1 MAAYLSTPNSDQAY
15 NNNTMIKTQGLTRR
29 FGDFTAVREVS
40 FELQEGETLALIGP
54 SGCGKTTTLKMLN
67 RLITP
72 TAGKVWVNGQ
82 DISQQPVVQLRRQM
96 GYVIQDM
103 GLFPHY
109 TVAENIAVV
118 PRLLGWET
126 GKIKTRTGALLEQL
140 GLDTGAFAQKY
151 PHELSGG
158 QQQRVGIA
166 RALAANPPIVLMD
179 EPFGALDPLTRQQI
193 RRDFMEL
200 EELRSKTTIMVTHDI
215 EEAFEMG
222 SLVCLLN
229 RGEVQQLAPPEALLQ
244 SPANDFVAD
253 FVAEKAA
260 QLELRSAKLR
270 DIFSELPEVPPLQG
284 TALPLSP
291 TLPLLRAIYRLAKAR
306 GEHPLGATTYQ
317 GQQRYFTLPI
327 LIEAFKNNL
336 QSWAN

>member
-1 MAAYLSTPNSDQAY
+1 
-15 NNNTMIKTQGLTRR
+15 MIKTQGLTRR
-29 FGDFTAVREVS
+29 FGDFTAVRDVS
-40 FELQEGETLALIGP
+40 FELQKGETLALIGP

-72 TAGKVWVNGQ
+72 SAGQVWVNGQ
-82 DISQQPVVQLRRQM
+82 EISQQPVVQLRRKM

-118 PRLLGWET
+118 PRLLGWEKP
-126 GKIKTRTGALLEQL
+126 KIQARTGALLEQL
-140 GLDTGAFAQKY
+140 GLGTGAFAQKY

-222 SLVCLLN
+222 SLICLLN
-229 RGEVQQLAPPEALLQ
+229 QGAVQQLGPPEALLQ
-244 SPANDFVAD
+244 APANDFVAD
-253 FVAEKAA
+253 FVSEKAA
-260 QLELRSAKLR
+260 ELELRSAKLQ
-270 DIFSELPEVPPLQG
+270 DIFNQLPQQSPAEG
-284 TALPLSP
+284 GALPLAP
-291 TLPLLRAIYRLAKAR
+291 TLPLLRAIYQLAKAK
-306 GEHPLGATTYQ
+306 GQHPLGSTTQ
-317 GQQRYFTLPI
+317 DGQKRYFTLSI

>member
-1 MAAYLSTPNSDQAY
+1 
-15 NNNTMIKTQGLTRR
+15 MIKTQGLTRR
-29 FGDFTAVREVS
+29 FGDLTAVKEVS

-72 TAGKVWVNGQ
+72 TAGQVWVNGQ

-118 PRLLGWET
+118 PGLLGWEKP
-126 GKIKTRTGALLEQL
+126 KIKARTGALLEQL
-140 GLDTGAFAQKY
+140 GLATGAFAQKY

-166 RALAANPPIVLMD
+166 RALAANPPIILMD

-193 RRDFMEL
+193 RKDFMEL

-222 SLVCLLN
+222 SLICLLN
-229 RGEVQQLAPPEALLQ
+229 QGEVQQLAPPDTLLKA
-244 SPANDFVAD
+244 PANAFVAD
-253 FVAEKAA
+253 FVAEQAA

-270 DIFSELPEVPPLQG
+270 DVFGQLPEQPPTEG
-284 TALPLSP
+284 KALSLSP
-291 TLPLLRAIYRLAKAR
+291 TLPLLRAIYELAKAQ
-306 GEHPLGATTYQ
+306 GTPALGTVELH
-317 GQQRYFTLPI
+317 GQRRYCTLPQ
-327 LIEAFKNNL
+327 LVEAFQNNL

>member
-1 MAAYLSTPNSDQAY
+1 
-15 NNNTMIKTQGLTRR
+15 MIKTKGLTRR
-29 FGDFTAVREVS
+29 FGDFTAVKGVS

-72 TAGKVWVNGQ
+72 TAGQVWVNGQ

-118 PRLLGWET
+118 PKLLDWEKP
-126 GKIKTRTGALLEQL
+126 KIQERTGALLEQL
-140 GLDTGAFAQKY
+140 GLDTGPFAQKY

-166 RALAANPPIVLMD
+166 RALAANPPIILMD

-222 SLVCLLN
+222 SLICLLN
-229 RGEVQQLAPPEALLQ
+229 RGEVQQLGPPGTLLQ
-244 SPANDFVAD
+244 APANDFVAD
-253 FVAEKAA
+253 FVSEKAA

-270 DIFSELPEVPPLQG
+270 DIFRQLHQQPPVEG
-284 TALPLSP
+284 EALPLSP
-291 TLPLLRAIYRLAKAR
+291 TLPLLHAIYQLAKATSR
-306 GEHPLGATTYQ
+306 HPLGTTTLHE
-317 GQQRYFTLPI
+317 QQRYFTLNH

>member
-1 MAAYLSTPNSDQAY
+1 
-15 NNNTMIKTQGLTRR
+15 MIKTQGLTRR
-29 FGDFTAVREVS
+29 FGDFTAVQEVS

-72 TAGKVWVNGQ
+72 TAGTVWVNGQ

-118 PRLLGWET
+118 PKLLGWEA
-126 GKIKTRTGALLEQL
+126 GKIKARVGALLEQL
-140 GLDTGAFAQKY
+140 GLDTGPFAQKY

-222 SLVCLLN
+222 SLICLLN
-229 RGEVQQLAPPEALLQ
+229 RGEIQQLGPPDALLQ

-270 DIFSELPEVPPLQG
+270 DIFSQLPEHPPVEES
-284 TALPLSP
+284 ALALSP
-291 TLPLLRAIYRLAKAR
+291 TLPLLRAIYQLAKAQ
-306 GEHPLGATTYQ
+306 GGHALGSTTLN
-317 GQQRYFTLPI
+317 GQARYFTLSD

-336 QSWAN
+336 QTWAN

>member
-1 MAAYLSTPNSDQAY
+1 
-15 NNNTMIKTQGLTRR
+15 MIKTQGLTRR
-29 FGDFTAVREVS
+29 FGDFTAVNQVS
-40 FELQEGETLALIGP
+40 FELKEGETLALIGP

-67 RLITP
+67 RLIKP
-72 TAGKVWVNGQ
+72 TAGQVWVDGQ
-82 DISQQPVVQLRRQM
+82 DISQQPVVELRRRM

-118 PRLLGWET
+118 PRLLGWEANQ
-126 GKIKTRTGALLEQL
+126 IKDRTGALLEQL
-140 GLDTGAFAQKY
+140 GLETGAFAQKY

-244 SPANDFVAD
+244 NPANAFVAD

-270 DIFSELPEVPPLQG
+270 DVLRQLPQTPPVEG
-284 TALPLSP
+284 EALALSP
-291 TLPLLRAIYRLAKAR
+291 ALPLLRAIYQLAKAR
-306 GEHPLGATTYQ
+306 GKHPLGSTTLD
-317 GQQRYFTLPI
+317 GQVRYFALPD

-336 QSWAN
+336 QTWAN

>member
-1 MAAYLSTPNSDQAY
+1 
-15 NNNTMIKTQGLTRR
+15 MIKTKGLTRR
-29 FGDFTAVREVS
+29 FGTFTAVREVS
-40 FELQEGETLALIGP
+40 FELQEGETLTLIGP
-54 SGCGKTTTLKMLN
+54 SGCGKTTTLKMIN

-72 TAGKVWVNGQ
+72 SAGRVWVNGR
-82 DISQQPVVQLRRQM
+82 DIGKQPVVQLRRQM

-109 TVAENIAVV
+109 NVAENIAVV
-118 PRLLGWET
+118 PRLLDWKE
-126 GKIKTRTGALLEQL
+126 KDIQSRTGALLEQL

-200 EELRSKTTIMVTHDI
+200 DELRSKTTIMVTHDI

-222 SLVCLLN
+222 SLICLLN
-229 RGEVQQLAPPEALLQ
+229 QGEVQQLGPPESLLKA
-244 SPANDFVAD
+244 PANDFVAD
-253 FVAEKAA
+253 FVAEKSA
-260 QLELRSAKLR
+260 QLELRSAKIQ
-270 DIFSELPEVPPLQG
+270 DILGKLEQTPIVEGP
-284 TALPLSP
+284 ALHLSP
-291 TLPLLRAIYRLAKAR
+291 TLPLLRAIYQLAKAR
-306 GEHPLGATTYQ
+306 AEHPMGKTSVKGKEY
-317 GQQRYFTLPI
+317 YFTLSI
-327 LIEAFKNNL
+327 LIDAFKNNL